1 MKLNETQLIT
11 QKLVIK
17 ILIIIFLFW
26 SKKENLD
33 ILLCTW

>member
-11 QKLVIK
+11 QKLMIK

-33 ILLCTW
+33 NLL